1 MLKKLVAL
9 ATLAASLS
17 FAAGGLVQSTPTN
30 KPPSKKLWWASV
42 AALAGASVLDTR
54 SSWGRRELNP
64 LLQGPN
70 GRFGARSVEIK
81 SVIVG
86 VGLAFQWVALRHHNQ
101 KLEKPLSIANLAAA
115 GLTTGAA
122 VHNLR

>member
-9 ATLAASLS
+9 ATLATSLS
-17 FAAGGLVQSTPTN
+17 FAAGGLIPSTTPTN
-30 KPPSKKLWWASV
+30 KPSKKLWWVSV
-42 AALAGASVLDTR
+42 AALAGASVLDAR
-54 SSWGRRELNP
+54 SSWGRHELNP

-70 GRFGARSVEIK
+70 GRFSARSVEIK
-81 SVIVG
+81 SAIVG
-86 VGLAFQWVALRHHNQ
+86 VGLAFQWVALRHHSQ
-101 KLEKPLSIANLAAA
+101 KIAKPLSIANLAAA

>member
-17 FAAGGLVQSTPTN
+17 FAAGGLVQSTPAN
-30 KPPSKKLWWASV
+30 KPSSKRLWWVSV
-42 AALAGASVLDTR
+42 AALAGASVLDAR
-54 SSWGRRELNP
+54 SSWGRHELNP
-64 LLQGPN
+64 LLQSPN
-70 GRFGARSVEIK
+70 GRFSARSVEIK
-81 SVIVG
+81 SAIVG
-86 VGLAFQWVALRHHNQ
+86 VGLAFQWVALRHQSQ
-101 KLEKPLSIANLAAA
+101 KLEKPLSFVNLAAA